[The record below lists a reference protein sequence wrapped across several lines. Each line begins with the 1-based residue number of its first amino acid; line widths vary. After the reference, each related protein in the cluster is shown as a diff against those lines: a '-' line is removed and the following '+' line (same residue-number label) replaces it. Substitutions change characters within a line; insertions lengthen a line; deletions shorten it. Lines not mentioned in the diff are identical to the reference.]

1 MDSLVPGRSH
11 DDVEYAVSDENGEE
25 RVFHTFD
32 VAASLALSVA
42 VTRGEAV
49 LDVLIWSEE
58 GAKAYG
64 GDDAVERYLEDPDAS
79 VFERFE
85 IKVNAVGRVP

>member
-1 MDSLVPGRSH
+1 MDSLVPDISH
-11 DDVEYAVSDENGEE
+11 DDVEYAVNDENGEE

-32 VAASLALSVA
+32 VAASLALCVA

-64 GDDAVERYLEDPDAS
+64 
-79 VFERFE
+79 
-85 IKVNAVGRVP
+85 

>member
-1 MDSLVPGRSH
+1 MDSLVPDISH
-11 DDVEYAVSDENGEE
+11 DDVEYAVNDENGEE

-32 VAASLALSVA
+32 VAASLALCVA